1 MTLAQGCRCFPS
13 DQPHRELP
21 RPLVDRHEHQI
32 RRPPVNVT
40 SQFLSVEPL
49 RGSHSSWAST
59 LNHLSLTFVEKAKGL
74 GTSRLQPCLNILDIR
89 LMWK

>member
-1 MTLAQGCRCFPS
+1 MTLAQGCRRFPS

-40 SQFLSVEPL
+40 SQLLSVEPPKEACKYL
-49 RGSHSSWAST
+49 IG
-59 LNHLSLTFVEKAKGL
+59 V
-74 GTSRLQPCLNILDIR
+74 
-89 LMWK
+89 